1 MATMITNLR
10 RDLIE
15 EIISRVPLRSMKAVR
30 LTCKSWNNIS
40 KSEIFTKMQ
49 IDKATTREGKTM
61 MISVMPHNLSL
72 MSVAV
77 DDVDPSVEFKGQLS
91 FLCNQV
97 SIHKV
102 IHCEGLLLCF
112 LKDHTRVVVWN
123 PYSGQTRWI
132 KLRNPHPPSPSQWD
146 WFKYALGY
154 EDKGSCRSVKFLRF
168 LDYLPEE
175 PENQNVCYE
184 IYDFDSDL
192 WTTLD
197 VTSHSWICY
206 SSCGVFLKGNA
217 YWPIEKSSSEAN
229 IDHIICFDFTRES
242 FGPPLPLPFGATDRG
257 YSYVNLSCVKE
268 EKLAVFFQN
277 YFSYE
282 YEFEIWVTT
291 KIEAEMVS
299 WSKFLRMDLGPNIDI
314 PITFFIDEEKK
325 VFMGFEHREYPK
337 RFINIIGEA
346 KYLRKLNLQ
355 VPEGQYC
362 WPPLCS
368 YVPSSIQIKQPAL
381 RQKDRAK

>member
-10 RDLIE
+10 RHLIE

-97 SIHKV
+97 NIHKV

-154 EDKGSCRSVKFLRF
+154 EDKGSCRSVKFL
-168 LDYLPEE
+168 
-175 PENQNVCYE
+175 
-184 IYDFDSDL
+184 
-192 WTTLD
+192 
-197 VTSHSWICY
+197 
-206 SSCGVFLKGNA
+206 SCGVFLKGNA

-368 YVPSSIQIKQPAL
+368 YVPSSIQIKKPAL